1 MRVKSRFLFGLY
13 HVGDTFKTPRK
24 VEYKMDVVIWM
35 SKRDQGLNYC
45 GSGLSLED
53 IYKLLWSQ

>member
-1 MRVKSRFLFGLY
+1 MREKSRFLFGPY
-13 HVGDTFKTPRK
+13 HVGDTFKTPKK

-45 GSGLSLED
+45 GSGLFGGYL
-53 IYKLLWSQ
+53 